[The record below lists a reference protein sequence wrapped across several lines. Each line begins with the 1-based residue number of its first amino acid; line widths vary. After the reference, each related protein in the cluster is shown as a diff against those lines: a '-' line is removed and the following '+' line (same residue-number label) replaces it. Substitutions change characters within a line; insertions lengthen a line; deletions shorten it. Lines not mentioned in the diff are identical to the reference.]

1 MKTEDDIQMEY
12 LAAWKEQQVEKC
24 YYKAMIQFHWNALVD
39 WIRKYF
45 RREWKNG

>member
-1 MKTEDDIQMEY
+1 MKQDDEDQLEW
-12 LAAWKEQQVEKC
+12 LAQWRSQQKEKQF
-24 YYKAMIQFHWNALVD
+24 YKTMIHYHWNALVD